1 MSTSTLQTAPI
12 AKSVRQK
19 IQIPYSYVAG
29 PAVTKF
35 LLGLRDRLIFASVCS
50 ACGRRSVPPLS
61 FCGRCWKPITEFA
74 EVGPRGTVESFATVP
89 ALDSTAPAGASV
101 TYGLIRL
108 DGADSL
114 LAHLV
119 AGEQIT
125 IGATVGP
132 HCAEQ
137 RQGSILDIEHFRIVG

>member
-1 MSTSTLQTAPI
+1 MSTSTLQSVPI

-35 LLGLRDRLIFASVCS
+35 LLGLKERLIYASVCS

-61 FCGRCWKPITEFA
+61 FCGRCWRPITEFA
-74 EVGPRGTVESFATVP
+74 VVGPRGIVESFAMVP
-89 ALDSTAPAGASV
+89 ARQSTAPADAPLI
-101 TYGLIRL
+101 YALIRL

-114 LAHLV
+114 LAHV
-119 AGEQIT
+119 IAGAGVR
-125 IGATVGP
+125 IGAAVEP
-132 HCAEQ
+132 QWAEQ
-137 RQGSILDIEHFRIVG
+137 RQGSILDIVRFRIVG